1 MSEYLETN
9 KRLWNEFVG
18 IHTKSVFYDLEG
30 FKTGRSSLDEIER
43 DGLIDVSGKS
53 LLHLQC
59 HFGMDTL
66 SWARLGA
73 EATGADFSEEAI
85 TFARSL
91 SEELDIPAEFI
102 CSDIYE
108 LPEKLDKQF
117 DIIFTS
123 YGVLTWLPDI
133 RRWGEVVSNFLKPG
147 GVFYIVEFHPFAL
160 VFDDRD
166 RATELRVYYPY
177 FDEKVMRFD
186 DARSYADT
194 SAKMQNTVSYE
205 WMYRIG
211 DIITSL
217 AAAGLRIEC
226 LKEYPHTCEQSLPF
240 LVRSEDGRWRL
251 PDDNEEAIPLI
262 FALRAFKE

>member
-1 MSEYLETN
+1 MNKYAETN
-9 KRLWNEFVG
+9 RQLWDEYVG
-18 IHTKSVFYDLEG
+18 IHTRSAFYDVPG
-30 FKTGRSSLDEIER
+30 FKAGRCSLDEIER
-43 DGLIDVSGKS
+43 EGLGDVSGKS

-73 EATGADFSEEAI
+73 EVTGADFSDEAI

-108 LPEKLDKQF
+108 LPKKLDRRF
-117 DIIFTS
+117 DIVFTS

-133 RRWGEVVSNFLKPG
+133 HRWGEVVGRFLNPG
-147 GVFYIVEFHPFAL
+147 GVFYIVEFHPFAT

-166 RATELRVYYPY
+166 RATELRVHYPY

-186 DARSYADT
+186 DACSYADG
-194 SAKMQNTVSYE
+194 SVELQNNVSYE

-211 DIITSL
+211 DVVTAL
-217 AAAGLRIEC
+217 AAAGLRIEY
-226 LKEYPHTCEQSLPF
+226 LKEYAHTCEQSLPF
-240 LVRSEDGRWRL
+240 LVQGNDGRWRL
-251 PDDNEEAIPLI
+251 PGDDDGSIPLL
-262 FALRAFKE
+262 FALRAVKG